1 MGGSQQQRAG
11 GSCSTLPP
19 RPPCLPPPHHHGPI
33 GRQGRNLDQRDCE
46 GQLLLLQIVNLSES
60 EVVEGVLKLI
70 VQDEFGGKEFD
81 EGAGRLGGTTD
92 GVQAADREP
101 GEHQSQSL
109 QRGSFSTQGNW
120 FVTKMPLFFQ
130 GSCKAAV
137 LQLHC
142 SKACCSVARYW

>member
-1 MGGSQQQRAG
+1 MSSGRQQERAG

-19 RPPCLPPPHHHGPI
+19 RPPCLLPPHHHGPI

-46 GQLLLLQIVNLSES
+46 RQLLLLQIVNLSES
-60 EVVEGVLKLI
+60 SVVEGVLKLI

-81 EGAGRLGGTTD
+81 EGAGRMGGTTD

-109 QRGSFSTQGNW
+109 LRVNLFQPLKAICDKNASFPRLLQGRGS
-120 FVTKMPLFFQ
+120 
-130 GSCKAAV
+130 AAA
-137 LQLHC
+137 L
-142 SKACCSVARYW
+142 

>member
-1 MGGSQQQRAG
+1 MGASQQEQAG
-11 GSCSTLPP
+11 GSCSTTS
-19 RPPCLPPPHHHGPI
+19 PPCLPPPHGPI

-60 EVVEGVLKLI
+60 EVVEGVWKLI

-81 EGAGRLGGTTD
+81 EGAGRMGGTTD

-109 QRGSFSTQGNW
+109 LRGSIFSTWGN
-120 FVTKMPLFFQ
+120 L
-130 GSCKAAV
+130 
-137 LQLHC
+137 
-142 SKACCSVARYW
+142 

>member
-1 MGGSQQQRAG
+1 MSSGRQQERAG

-33 GRQGRNLDQRDCE
+33 GRQGRNLDQRDCVR
-46 GQLLLLQIVNLSES
+46 QLLLLQIVNLSES

-81 EGAGRLGGTTD
+81 EGAGRMGGTTD

-109 QRGSFSTQGNW
+109 LRVSS
-120 FVTKMPLFFQ
+120 L
-130 GSCKAAV
+130 
-137 LQLHC
+137 
-142 SKACCSVARYW
+142 